1 METDPIQIVNLCPH
15 GVLVQIYTVMRT
27 DQIYELL
34 EARRLE
40 LGLSQLQVGQLAFG
54 RADSSAIQNLK
65 RGSSPTFD
73 RLQAIAS
80 ALGLELYLG
89 PKRVDG
95 TGFSE
100 VPPVATINAPSKG
113 IYLPLPWHPMTRKPG
128 ATPVAFHG
136 EWLET
141 AKLDPERLALVDPV
155 HIYLDR
161 KDTRDLLLVVDVH
174 SRRSAQPEPWA
185 FIDHGQVAVGL
196 VQFSK
201 EVALLLPSTIG
212 SAARVISGKDQDE
225 LVFLGRVVWQCYRQ
239 K

>member
-15 GVLVQIYTVMRT
+15 RVLVQIYTVMRT

-65 RGSSPTFD
+65 RGSSPTFE

-95 TGFSE
+95 PGFSE
-100 VPPVATINAPSKG
+100 VGHESPLAVINSPSG
-113 IYLPLPWHPMTRKPG
+113 GLYLPLPWHPMARKPG

-155 HIYLDR
+155 HIYVDR
-161 KDTRDLLLVVDVH
+161 TDTRDLLLLVDTRA
-174 SRRSAQPEPWA
+174 RRSSRPELWS
-185 FIDHGQVAVGL
+185 FIDQGQVAVGL
-196 VQFSK
+196 MQFDKDSIM
-201 EVALLLPSTIG
+201 LLPHKTGG
-212 SAARVISGKDQDE
+212 SVRFIASSA
-225 LVFLGRVVWQCYRQ
+225 VFLGRVVWQCYRQ
-239 K
+239 Q